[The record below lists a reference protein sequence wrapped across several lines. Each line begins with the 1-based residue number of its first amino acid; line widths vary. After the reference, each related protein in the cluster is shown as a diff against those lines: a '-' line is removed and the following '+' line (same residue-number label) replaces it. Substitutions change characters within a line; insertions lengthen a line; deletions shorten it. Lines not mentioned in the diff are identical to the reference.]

1 MRWKLTFVDRV
12 HVECAKNGDLR
23 KWNGDVSHENGAKM
37 RHPEFRKMIKYK
49 DGSNILLKV

>member
-1 MRWKLTFVDRV
+1 LTFVDRV